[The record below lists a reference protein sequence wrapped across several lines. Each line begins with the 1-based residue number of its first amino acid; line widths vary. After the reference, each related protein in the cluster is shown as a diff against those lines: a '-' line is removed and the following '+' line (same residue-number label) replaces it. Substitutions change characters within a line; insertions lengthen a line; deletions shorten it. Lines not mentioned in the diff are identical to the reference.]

1 MKNVKIII
9 AGGRDFNNYEFLK
22 QSVFKVL
29 YDLDKNGICNTLLYC
44 ERILIEIISGNA
56 KGADSL
62 GEKFAEE
69 FNYNLKKFPAN
80 WDLYGKKAGLIRN
93 EQMAKYAKKDDNYSI
108 LIAFWDSMSRGT
120 KHMIDTAKENNFDEV
135 YVFNY

>member
-62 GEKFAEE
+62 GEKFSEE
-69 FNYNLKKFPAN
+69 FNYNLKKFTAN
-80 WDLYGKKAGLIRN
+80 
-93 EQMAKYAKKDDNYSI
+93 
-108 LIAFWDSMSRGT
+108 
-120 KHMIDTAKENNFDEV
+120 
-135 YVFNY
+135 